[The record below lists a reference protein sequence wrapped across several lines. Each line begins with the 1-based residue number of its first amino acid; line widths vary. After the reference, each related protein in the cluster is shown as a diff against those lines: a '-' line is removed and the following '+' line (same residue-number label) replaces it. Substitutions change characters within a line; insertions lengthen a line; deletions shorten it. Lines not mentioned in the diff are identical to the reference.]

1 MRRCS
6 LVVPEGPAAEP
17 RRALRKHRRKSCK
30 GSGHGSAGTCRR
42 TLSGKGAYGTGGRRS
57 GSRSSASVSRVPA
70 AKGWAVR
77 ACPAADSS
85 PMWTR
90 AAARRAR
97 CASEGS
103 VRGGP
108 GTVAAAAADWRRRS
122 DQCPARNSSHRLSNS
137 ADGMRDSPGKRNRS
151 MRGAR
156 QKSFQPR
163 AASSGATGWT
173 ASRRPVRSAVRNAP
187 RMRAGADCSV
197 RTR

>member
-1 MRRCS
+1 MS
-6 LVVPEGPAAEP
+6 LD
-17 RRALRKHRRKSCK
+17 
-30 GSGHGSAGTCRR
+30 
-42 TLSGKGAYGTGGRRS
+42 
-57 GSRSSASVSRVPA
+57 PA

-85 PMWTR
+85 PKRTR

-103 VRGGP
+103 PRRGLG
-108 GTVAAAAADWRRRS
+108 GTAAAEADWRNRS
-122 DQCPARNSSHRLSNS
+122 GQCPARNNSHRRSS
-137 ADGMRDSPGKRNRS
+137 SVDGMRDSPGDRNRN

-163 AASSGATGWT
+163 SASSGATGWT
-173 ASRRPVRSAVRNAP
+173 ASRSPVRMAVRSAP

-197 RTR
+197 KTR